1 MAQRQKPLVGLDIDP
16 VGISAAQVTVSDG
29 RVSIALAAHTPLEP
43 GVIRDGE
50 IADVEALTEA
60 LKALYRDNKDL
71 DKRVRVGVANQK
83 IVVRTIELPPL
94 DDRKELDAAVR
105 FQAQDEIP
113 MPLDQAVLDWQP
125 LDVVDTENGPRQR
138 ILLVAARRD
147 MIERIVDAVKGA
159 GLRLEGVD
167 LGAFA
172 MIRAL
177 ATGTQEYSDEA
188 VLYAEVGG
196 LTNLAVARGSQ
207 CLFTRAS
214 GSGLEGL
221 AVELAERRGLTL
233 EHARGWLGHVG
244 LDRPVQHIEGDREIV
259 EDARLVLEEG
269 VRRISAEIRQSLDF
283 HHMQTVGGPGVARAV
298 LTGGAI
304 SISGFAEAIGTEL
317 GLPMSRGS
325 VPGEPEGVTP
335 GDMTIA
341 AGLACTGMPGVNML
355 PADERRAAGAGGR
368 SGGAVYGVLGG
379 LALILVLLT
388 AWIFSANGISSK
400 ETQLADVTAQA
411 DQSEQVAQ
419 SLQAYTAFATLRQ
432 SRVDT
437 IRSLAASRFDWAHAL
452 GEIARTLPPNVW
464 LSSLNGSVTPTDGS
478 STTAA
483 PATTSTTGAAGASPT
498 IVITGCTT
506 SQENVARMMTAMRRI
521 DGVVSVSLQSSKK
534 GGGGGATGCGHDGFP
549 NFAMSMAFSPSVAA
563 PTQASAATASTA
575 STATA
580 PATAAATPA
589 PTAAAPAAGAATTP
603 STTTPASTTSGG
615 GAQ

>member
-16 VGISAAQVTVSDG
+16 VGISAAQVTVDDG
-29 RVSIALAAHTPLEP
+29 RVSIVLAAHTPLEP

-125 LDVVDTENGPRQR
+125 LEVVDTENGPRQR

-379 LALILVLLT
+379 LALVLVLLT

-419 SLQAYTAFATLRQ
+419 SLQSYTAFASLRQ

-478 STTAA
+478 STTAT
-483 PATTSTTGAAGASPT
+483 TTSTTSAAGASPT

-534 GGGGGATGCGHDGFP
+534 GGGSGATGCGHDGFP

-603 STTTPASTTSGG
+603 TTTTPASTTSGG